1 MSIFEDK
8 GVNTTSIESLGEFG
22 LIDHLTNGIKTKN
35 SSTVKG
41 IGDDAAVIDMGD
53 KYQLVSTDLLV
64 EGVHFDLAYM
74 PLKHLGYK
82 AVAINV
88 SDICAMNGDAKQ
100 ITLGFALSNRYTVEA
115 LEELYDGI
123 KLACEHYGVDLVGGD
138 TTSSTSGLMISVTVL
153 GEVDKDKITYRS
165 GAKVNDLVVC
175 TGDLGA
181 AYLGLQILNREKEM
195 FKENPTMQPDLTGN
209 DYVLRRQL
217 KPEAA
222 TKYTQILKDLD
233 IVPTSM
239 IDISDGLSSEA
250 LHLSK
255 SSEVGITLHEDKIP
269 VDYTAMNLANEFNMN
284 PIFCALSGGEDYELL
299 FTIGQEHYEKLKKD
313 PDFTI
318 VGFVTDKSEG
328 NNFIANDGSSHPLTA
343 QGWDAMKNS

>member
-1 MSIFEDK
+1 MSLLEEK
-8 GVNTTSIESLGEFG
+8 GINTTPISELGEFG
-22 LIDHLTNGIKTKN
+22 LIDHLTKNINIKNPT
-35 SSTVKG
+35 TVKG
-41 IGDDAAVIDMGD
+41 VGDDAAVIDMGD

-82 AVAINV
+82 AVAVNV

-100 ITLGFALSNRYTVEA
+100 ITVGLAMSNRFTVEA
-115 LEELYDGI
+115 LDELYEGI
-123 KLACEHYGVDLVGGD
+123 YLACEHYGVDLVGGD
-138 TTSSTSGLMISVTVL
+138 TTSSTAGLMISVTVL
-153 GEVDKDKITYRS
+153 GEVEKENIVYRS

-181 AYLGLQILNREKEM
+181 AYLGLQLLNREKEM

-217 KPEAA
+217 KPEAG
-222 TKYTQILKDLD
+222 TKYIKILKELD
-233 IVPTSM
+233 IIPTSM
-239 IDISDGLSSEA
+239 IDVSDGLSSEV
-250 LHLSK
+250 LHLARA
-255 SSEVGITLHEDKIP
+255 SEVGITIHEDKIP

-299 FTIGQEHYEKLKKD
+299 FTVSQAHYDKLKKD
-313 PDFTI
+313 VDFTI
-318 VGFVTDKSEG
+318 VGFVTDASEG

-343 QGWDAMKNS
+343 QGWDAMKK

>member
-1 MSIFEDK
+1 
-8 GVNTTSIESLGEFG
+8 
-22 LIDHLTNGIKTKN
+22 
-35 SSTVKG
+35 
-41 IGDDAAVIDMGD
+41 
-53 KYQLVSTDLLV
+53 
-64 EGVHFDLAYM
+64 M

-82 AVAINV
+82 AVAVNV
-88 SDICAMNGDAKQ
+88 SDICAMNGDATQ
-100 ITLGFALSNRYTVEA
+100 ITLGLALSNRYTVES

-123 KLACEHYGVDLVGGD
+123 KLDCEHYGVDLVGGD

-153 GEVDKDKITYRS
+153 GEVHKNKITYRS

-195 FKENPTMQPDLTGN
+195 FKENPTIQPDLTGN

-222 TKYTQILKDLD
+222 TKYTRILKELD

-318 VGFVTDKSEG
+318 VGFVTDKLDG
-328 NNFIANDGSSHPLTA
+328 NNFITNDGSSHPLTA
-343 QGWDAMKNS
+343 QGWDAMKNN